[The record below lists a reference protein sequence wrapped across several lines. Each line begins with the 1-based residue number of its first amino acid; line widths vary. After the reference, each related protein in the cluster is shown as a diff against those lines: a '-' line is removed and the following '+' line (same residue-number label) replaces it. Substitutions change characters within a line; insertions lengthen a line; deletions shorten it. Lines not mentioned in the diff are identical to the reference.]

1 MLEVLILLHLS
12 HIATPAAG
20 GVQDLSKSAKLCKNT
35 KLCKNA
41 KLCTVINLLRT
52 RQGFRDVDLL
62 EFSRKIVLRDVEL
75 FVEFSRNG
83 KILKVVLC
91 ASDVEFLGGWQVLET
106 DAELHVLKPE
116 HKKI

>member
-20 GVQDLSKSAKLCKNT
+20 AVQDLSKSAKLCKNT
-35 KLCKNA
+35 KLCKNAKFCKTA

-62 EFSRKIVLRDVEL
+62 EFSRKVVLRDVEL
-75 FVEFSRNG
+75 FVVFSRNG
-83 KILKVVLC
+83 KILKIVLC
-91 ASDVEFLGGWQVLET
+91 ASDVEFLGSW
-106 DAELHVLKPE
+106 
-116 HKKI
+116 

>member
-20 GVQDLSKSAKLCKNT
+20 GVQDLSKSAKLCKN
-35 KLCKNA
+35 A

-62 EFSRKIVLRDVEL
+62 EFSRKVVLRDVEL

-83 KILKVVLC
+83 KILKIVLC
-91 ASDVEFLGGWQVLET
+91 ASDVELLGSW
-106 DAELHVLKPE
+106 
-116 HKKI
+116 

>member
-20 GVQDLSKSAKLCKNT
+20 GVQDLCKNAKLCKNT